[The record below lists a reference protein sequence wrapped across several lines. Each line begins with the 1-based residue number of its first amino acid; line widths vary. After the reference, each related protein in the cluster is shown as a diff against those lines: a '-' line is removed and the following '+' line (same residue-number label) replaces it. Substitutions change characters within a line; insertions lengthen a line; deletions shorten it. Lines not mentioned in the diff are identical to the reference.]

1 LARNID
7 KSTSAQI
14 RHENIARHNAL
25 VGEILLAIN
34 PKYGVFWK
42 NETGAAYT
50 NGRMIR
56 YGLVGSADILGCM
69 QSKFVAIEVKTGSG
83 KLSDFQKNFKAVIEK
98 NGGIFIEGRSV
109 EQVVTEL
116 GLIFSHKKSKKN

>member
-1 LARNID
+1 LASDNPT
-7 KSTSAQI
+7 STAKI
-14 RHENIARHNAL
+14 RHQNIERHNTL

-34 PKYGVFWK
+34 PRFGIFWK

-69 QSKFVAIEVKTGSG
+69 KSLFVAIEVKTGSG
-83 KLSDFQKNFKAVIEK
+83 KLSDFQKNFKAAVEK

-109 EQVVTEL
+109 EQVLREL
-116 GLIFSHKKSKKN
+116 GLLFTRNI